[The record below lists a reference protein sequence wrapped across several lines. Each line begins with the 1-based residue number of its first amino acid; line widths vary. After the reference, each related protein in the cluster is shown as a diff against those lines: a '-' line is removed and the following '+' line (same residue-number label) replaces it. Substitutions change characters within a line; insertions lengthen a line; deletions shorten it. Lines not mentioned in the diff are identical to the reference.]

1 MTISYID
8 SGWHISLEHRF
19 CSEFSN
25 VVRHGGKSFAAVMM
39 LGLSGC
45 PQHSLHQDGQGF
57 LMDKDCF
64 SRPKAM
70 YCPRLDGGGMI

>member
-8 SGWHISLEHRF
+8 SGWHIF
-19 CSEFSN
+19 M
-25 VVRHGGKSFAAVMM
+25 VRHGGKSFSTVMM

-57 LMDKDCF
+57 LIDKDRF
-64 SRPKAM
+64 SRPQGHVL
-70 YCPRLDGGGMI
+70 PLD